1 MFTTTENFVSFIIGF
16 GFLNLLLALLNP
28 SYRIFSIVIFVVFL
42 IYKINRLKKKK
53 ERGELTIQIS
63 PVCQVNS
70 EKRRFTLI
78 CPKLPL
84 KVIILYPMKVS
95 RFMSERI

>member
-1 MFTTTENFVSFIIGF
+1 MFTTTENFVSFIISF

-53 ERGELTIQIS
+53 ERKKGGTDYSNFTCLPGELREKTFHFDMS
-63 PVCQVNS
+63 PVA
-70 EKRRFTLI
+70 
-78 CPKLPL
+78 L
-84 KVIILYPMKVS
+84 KSNYFISYEG
-95 RFMSERI
+95 F